1 MTVTQEK
8 IVNVVN
14 ANNGSASWKNIMD
27 GLDYRE
33 RQRALGEIRA
43 LEATGTI
50 RRVVAVNPDTNQPE
64 LTIRLGGE

>member
-14 ANNGSASWKNIMD
+14 ANNGSASWKNVID
-27 GLDYRE
+27 ALDYPE

-43 LEATGTI
+43 LEATGTLK
-50 RRVVAVNPDTNQPE
+50 RVVTVNPDTKQPE
-64 LTIRLGGE
+64 LTIQLGGV

>member
-27 GLDYRE
+27 GLDYQE